1 MNRAQ
6 QYFDQLFNLPETRRY
21 AVQLAAEML
30 SRHTFGPKKERVP
43 VQGLPAEAY
52 YSCELA
58 VKESRGVT
66 APNNAGSA
74 ESFEVMVH
82 LRGRVSVPDQ
92 TQPGSQVFAQCGS
105 VDSSLGILYLTT
117 RRRAAVHLAQYN
129 TTREIADA
137 LCPIL
142 TWDAGPDSAITYDC
156 IVHETADRFNR
167 QHYTLVKRVGRHQ
180 SQVGPDVYKRQ
191 DWPLKTVLQSLTCL
205 HSLSLTLRKHLSL
218 LLMSSL
224 SRHLG
229 EKTGQSDQRTAQTP
243 VVGVAL
249 PYPPELTSTT
259 TPATP
264 PTWLPSRVHG
274 ARNWIWMDVSNG

>member
-142 TWDAGPDSAITYDC
+142 TWDAGPDSAITFDC

-167 QHYTLVKRVGRHQ
+167 QHYTLVKRVGSHQ

-191 DWPLKTVLQSLTCL
+191 DWVCVDCHTRPCATHLMWRSTDQTWANIYLNCCENGVCESCKAAGGCRHTEATHLQ
-205 HSLSLTLRKHLSL
+205 LSNQH
-218 LLMSSL
+218 
-224 SRHLG
+224 
-229 EKTGQSDQRTAQTP
+229 QTP
-243 VVGVAL
+243 SG
-249 PYPPELTSTT
+249 YYRQT
-259 TPATP
+259 
-264 PTWLPSRVHG
+264 RY
-274 ARNWIWMDVSNG
+274 